1 MLNMGDNACVNIL
14 RLLNEETTHQL
25 QRTVISD
32 LLGLTN
38 YQLNKYLV
46 VLNEDLA
53 TVSDEAPSFIDE
65 VNKGTWTG
73 HNVTTYITQKI
84 YLLYIKRSSLYPVFE
99 FRAFYD
105 NQEVKASVY
114 AQEHFQTE
122 STFYK
127 NDRKLKKLL
136 NEQHFHTVA
145 GISQETEF
153 VTRLRLFQLY
163 YTTYTGIEQPL
174 PELNTLSDQLITAL
188 KPLLVSDLKPTQTVK
203 LETLLKVW
211 VLRQQNHNLL
221 TTERLSANLRDDTY
235 HAISDALQRTLGS
248 KFPVSTAEADYLF
261 SFLLTQGFLG
271 LNDIPYIE
279 QNFPMATKLAKG
291 FIKQLTDKSVL
302 TADTDIMATGLYKQL
317 LAVDLQF
324 TTFIS
329 PKQISFFKTLYPT
342 FDLLIRNFL
351 STLKQRVSF
360 ELSERMVV
368 NLYFSY
374 MFCLINT
381 IPTTNIKD
389 RVFICVDFSEGA
401 LYTNYVI
408 RSLQAFDHAHIVIQR
423 QLTDE
428 TNIYISDFRSMAVTV
443 PQIIWLDPP
452 TSQDWS
458 ELADVILDIKRDQLS
473 RLFPDYDW
481 SDQDPTSI

>member
-1 MLNMGDNACVNIL
+1 
-14 RLLNEETTHQL
+14 
-25 QRTVISD
+25 
-32 LLGLTN
+32 
-38 YQLNKYLV
+38 
-46 VLNEDLA
+46 
-53 TVSDEAPSFIDE
+53 
-65 VNKGTWTG
+65 
-73 HNVTTYITQKI
+73 
-84 YLLYIKRSSLYPVFE
+84 
-99 FRAFYD
+99 
-105 NQEVKASVY
+105 
-114 AQEHFQTE
+114 
-122 STFYK
+122 
-127 NDRKLKKLL
+127 
-136 NEQHFHTVA
+136 
-145 GISQETEF
+145 
-153 VTRLRLFQLY
+153 
-163 YTTYTGIEQPL
+163 
-174 PELNTLSDQLITAL
+174 
-188 KPLLVSDLKPTQTVK
+188 
-203 LETLLKVW
+203 
-211 VLRQQNHNLL
+211 
-221 TTERLSANLRDDTY
+221 
-235 HAISDALQRTLGS
+235 
-248 KFPVSTAEADYLF
+248 
-261 SFLLTQGFLG
+261 
-271 LNDIPYIE
+271 
-279 QNFPMATKLAKG
+279 MATKLAKG

-302 TADTDIMATGLYKQL
+302 TADTDIMATGLYEQL

-324 TTFIS
+324 TTFYVEPTTFIS

>member
-32 LLGLTN
+32 LLGLTH

-84 YLLYIKRSSLYPVFE
+84 YLLYIKRSSLSPVFE

-174 PELNTLSDQLITAL
+174 PELNTLSDQLVTAL

-235 HAISDALQRTLGS
+235 HAISNALQ
-248 KFPVSTAEADYLF
+248 
-261 SFLLTQGFLG
+261 
-271 LNDIPYIE
+271 
-279 QNFPMATKLAKG
+279 
-291 FIKQLTDKSVL
+291 
-302 TADTDIMATGLYKQL
+302 
-317 LAVDLQF
+317 
-324 TTFIS
+324 
-329 PKQISFFKTLYPT
+329 
-342 FDLLIRNFL
+342 
-351 STLKQRVSF
+351 
-360 ELSERMVV
+360 
-368 NLYFSY
+368 
-374 MFCLINT
+374 
-381 IPTTNIKD
+381 
-389 RVFICVDFSEGA
+389 
-401 LYTNYVI
+401 
-408 RSLQAFDHAHIVIQR
+408 
-423 QLTDE
+423 
-428 TNIYISDFRSMAVTV
+428 
-443 PQIIWLDPP
+443 
-452 TSQDWS
+452 
-458 ELADVILDIKRDQLS
+458 
-473 RLFPDYDW
+473 
-481 SDQDPTSI
+481 